1 MKDQNVIAKN
11 VLVLS
16 FSGVLVKAIGFF
28 FRIPLGRILTASGMG
43 DYAPAYEI
51 YSFAL
56 AFATAGLP
64 VAIAKMIS
72 ERIAVGEYE
81 NAERVFIISRRL
93 MAVIGVVGFL
103 LVYSFSNPLSVLIK
117 VESSALSIK
126 ATSFAIIVVPILA
139 SYRGYFQGNN
149 NMFPTAV
156 SELVEQTLRVISG
169 LFLAIMMYDGY
180 LSFGDSK
187 EYLSTS
193 QLQSRGAAGA
203 CLGTFFGAIGG
214 LLIIRLFRK
223 NRKKV
228 CAFHTDSN
236 KKILSELFRIAYPI
250 TFIACIVPI
259 VNIIDISIVQTQL
272 LKLGYDYSTSKA
284 MFGEL
289 TAFASPII
297 GIPQVF
303 IQSIAASILPII
315 SMENKL
321 HNIDAARKRFQDAS
335 TAACLFCMPCSV
347 GLFVLSEPIL
357 ALLYGSQINNNSPSI
372 NCLKIYSIS
381 FIFLSLTII
390 ASSALQGLGRQFVAT
405 RFMLCGIVVKIILS
419 WFLTGIPSINILG
432 APLGTTIAYLISSF
446 LDYRYIKKAIGFSG
460 RAGRYMHIALLSLFM
475 GCIVRY
481 VYFMLLELLGNEI
494 TLFIS
499 IVCGIFVYLS
509 AGMIF
514 RIIPMRIINL
524 YIRKISRF
532 FIR

>member
-1 MKDQNVIAKN
+1 MKYQNVIAKN
-11 VLVLS
+11 VIILS
-16 FSGVLVKAIGFF
+16 ISGVLVKAIGFF

-103 LVYSFSNPLSVLIK
+103 LVYSLSNPLSALIK

-139 SYRGYFQGNN
+139 AYRGYFQGNN
-149 NMFPTAV
+149 TMLPTAV
-156 SELVEQTLRVISG
+156 SELVEQALRVISG
-169 LFLAIMMYDGY
+169 LFLAVLMYDG
-180 LSFGDSK
+180 LISFGKSTED
-187 EYLSTS
+187 LSTS

-203 CLGTFFGAIGG
+203 CFGTFLGAIGA
-214 LLIIRLFRK
+214 LLIIRLFRRNK
-223 NRKKV
+223 RNV
-228 CAFHTDSN
+228 CSAHTDSN
-236 KKILSELFRIAYPI
+236 KKILSELFKIAYPI
-250 TFIACIVPI
+250 TLIACIVPI

-289 TAFASPII
+289 TAFAAPII

-315 SMENKL
+315 AMENKL
-321 HNIDAARKRFQDAS
+321 QNINAVKKRFRDAS
-335 TAACLFCMPCSV
+335 IAACLFCMPCSV
-347 GLFVLSEPIL
+347 GLFVLSKPIL
-357 ALLYGSQINNNSPSI
+357 ILLYGSQINNSSPSI
-372 NCLKIYSIS
+372 YCLRIYSIS

-390 ASSALQGLGRQFVAT
+390 ASSTLQGLGRQFIAT
-405 RFMLCGIVVKIILS
+405 RFMLCGIVVKIISS
-419 WFLTGIPSINILG
+419 WIFTGIPSINIMG
-432 APLGTTIAYLISSF
+432 APLGTTIAYLISSV
-446 LDYRYIKKAIGFSG
+446 LDYRYIKKTIGFSG
-460 RAGRYMHIALLSLFM
+460 RAIRYMHIALLSLFM
-475 GCIVRY
+475 GFVVRCVY
-481 VYFMLLELLGNEI
+481 LGLLASLGNAGALILSIICGIIVYF
-494 TLFIS
+494 S
-499 IVCGIFVYLS
+499 IGIF
-509 AGMIF
+509 F
-514 RIIPMRIINL
+514 RIIPL
-524 YIRKISRF
+524 YILDSYAKIISRF
-532 FIR
+532 FTQ